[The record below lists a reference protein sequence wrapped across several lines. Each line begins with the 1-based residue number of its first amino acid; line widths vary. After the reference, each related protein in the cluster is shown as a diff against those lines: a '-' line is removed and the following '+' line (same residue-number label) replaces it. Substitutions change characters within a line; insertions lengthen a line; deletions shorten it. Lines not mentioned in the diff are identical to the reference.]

1 MTRLL
6 ALAILCATVVA
17 CGPVRPLTDSEVYS
31 FCLMGGSMVVDDTC
45 DSEQDICNAY
55 RDVVTVPYPG
65 LSPCLDA
72 CNAAYESLIR
82 VQYVGNCFSR
92 INDGQDI
99 CIQYCR
105 REYPKQ

>member
-6 ALAILCATVVA
+6 ILAILCATAVA

-31 FCLMGGSMVVDDTC
+31 FCLMGGTMVDDTC
-45 DSEQDICNAY
+45 DSEQDICDAY
-55 RDVVTVPYPG
+55 RDVVSMTYSG

-72 CNAAYESLIR
+72 CNAAYERLIR

-92 INDGQDI
+92 INNGQDI

-105 REYPKQ
+105 REYPKP